1 MDGDG
6 EMFSIKGKVIGEEA
20 DGSLVRKLVKM
31 KVTEKP
37 DVERLLRN
45 GMIVNLVRPK
55 LALLTVYNGKAVVE
69 EYGFMDDDV
78 DSCEADEITSL
89 L

>member
-45 GMIVNLVRPK
+45 GMIVK
-55 LALLTVYNGKAVVE
+55 
-69 EYGFMDDDV
+69 
-78 DSCEADEITSL
+78 TS
-89 L
+89 